1 MPSTRPATQAAD
13 PDMPTAAPAKNRRG
27 LETRERVLA
36 VTRALIGT
44 HGYAE
49 VTLDQI
55 SAAARV
61 AKSSLLWHFGSKEML
76 LAEAAT
82 SMFREFGQELRLEQH
97 ADKTPAQRLENIF
110 DEVAAYFAANPEAK
124 GVVLA
129 LLFSGSVPASV
140 REEIRRSWD
149 AHVQALAE
157 ALSAPGQPLPAA
169 MARLM
174 VATIHGC
181 YCHWYASDRSEPMA
195 SFLAPAREL
204 ISGWL
209 RGRAPHE
216 TEAPAGK
223 ASATRRPTSR

>member
-1 MPSTRPATQAAD
+1 MPSIRQSAELAS
-13 PDMPTAAPAKNRRG
+13 PTPSAPVAKNRRG

-36 VTRALIGT
+36 VTRGLISA

-55 SAAARV
+55 SAEAGV

-82 SMFREFGQELRLEQH
+82 SLFRQIGEELGAEPHQGRT
-97 ADKTPAQRLENIF
+97 AARRLENSF
-110 DEVAAYFAANPEAK
+110 DRVAGYLTANPEAK

-149 AHVQALAE
+149 SHVQDLVA
-157 ALSAPGQPLPAA
+157 ALSAPGRPLPAS

-174 VATIHGC
+174 IATIHGC
-181 YCHWYASDRSEPMA
+181 YCHWYASDRSEPIA
-195 SFLAPAREL
+195 AFLAPAREL
-204 ISGWL
+204 FGDWL
-209 RGRAPHE
+209 RERDRE
-216 TEAPAGK
+216 
-223 ASATRRPTSR
+223 R

>member
-1 MPSTRPATQAAD
+1 MPPTRPAAQ
-13 PDMPTAAPAKNRRG
+13 MPSASVTKNRRG
-27 LETRERVLA
+27 LETRERVIA
-36 VTRALIGT
+36 VTRGLISA

-55 SAAARV
+55 SAEAGV

-82 SMFREFGQELRLEQH
+82 SLFRDIGEGLGTEPHRGRT
-97 ADKTPAQRLENIF
+97 AARRLENAF
-110 DEVAAYFAANPEAK
+110 DRVADYFTANPEAK

-129 LLFSGSVPASV
+129 LLFSGSVPPSV

-149 AHVQALAE
+149 AHVLDLVD
-157 ALSAPGQPLPAA
+157 ALSAPGRPLPAN

-181 YCHWYASDRSEPMA
+181 YCHWYASDRSEPIA
-195 SFLAPAREL
+195 GFLAPAREL
-204 ISGWL
+204 FGDWL
-209 RGRAPHE
+209 RARDGA
-216 TEAPAGK
+216 A
-223 ASATRRPTSR
+223 

>member
-1 MPSTRPATQAAD
+1 MPLPRPAPQAAD
-13 PDMPTAAPAKNRRG
+13 PDMPTPTAAKNRRG

-36 VTRALIGT
+36 VTRQLIGT
-44 HGYAE
+44 QGYAE

-55 SAAARV
+55 SAAAGV

-82 SMFREFGQELRLEQH
+82 SLFREFGQELDPQRH
-97 ADKTPAQRLENIF
+97 AGKTPAQRLEGVF
-110 DEVAAYFAANPEAK
+110 DEVADYFSTSPEAK

-140 REEIRRSWD
+140 REEIRRTWD
-149 AHVQALAE
+149 AHVSALAE
-157 ALSAPGQPLPAA
+157 ALSEPGQPLPAA

-195 SFLAPAREL
+195 SFLAPAREVF
-204 ISGWL
+204 SGWL
-209 RGRAPHE
+209 ESWTPTHRPPDPTAHN
-216 TEAPAGK
+216 
-223 ASATRRPTSR
+223 RRS